1 MRNQRGL
8 LHLCSAFLDL
18 AETSITL
25 VVDTQ
30 GACAAGCICFPAWED
45 KGSRKD
51 GSVSSAGDQD
61 DSSASSLI

>member
-8 LHLCSAFLDL
+8 LHLCSALLDL
-18 AETSITL
+18 AETSVTL

-30 GACAAGCICFPAWED
+30 GACAAGHQNQPD

-51 GSVSSAGDQD
+51 GSVSSAGDED

>member
-1 MRNQRGL
+1 MRNQREL

-30 GACAAGCICFPAWED
+30 GACAAGHHNQPD

-51 GSVSSAGDQD
+51 GSVSSAGDEN

>member
-8 LHLCSAFLDL
+8 LHLRSAFLDL

-30 GACAAGCICFPAWED
+30 GTCAAGHQNQPD

-51 GSVSSAGDQD
+51 GFVSSAGDKD
-61 DSSASSLI
+61 DCSASSLI